1 MLQRRHYLKR
11 GNRMNGQK
19 CEACGNT
26 ALVEKDGKLLCESCG
41 NIQEIQN
48 EEKSEIEV
56 LLDEAFES
64 LLYKDWDKVDK
75 ICDKVLKVDKNC
87 SGAYL
92 GKLLAETQCQKQS
105 ELKKL
110 REPFDE
116 SKNYKAIQKLEDTE
130 LIDALAKD
138 NATII
143 EINSSFGF
151 TESGSTKTKKS
162 IKGFA
167 IASGVLFILS
177 SIVAILRAIQYNS
190 WGTQIRY
197 IIPQTVMGI
206 VLFLLSIFVFKREK
220 GAITVMWAILTIH
233 ELLRALSGGY
243 SYILEIIMIAVFVLF
258 TLLNAFQKSL
268 LKKKMLRFVVFVIP
282 LLYGFLYG
290 FFGIVGGYS
299 IFELAQIAFCFLAM
313 IFYLLMLI
321 NCNKVSKYKKE
332 K

>member
-1 MLQRRHYLKR
+1 
-11 GNRMNGQK
+11 MNGQK
-19 CEACGNT
+19 CEACGNS

-56 LLDEAFES
+56 LLDEAFEC
-64 LLYKDWDKVDK
+64 LLCKDWDKADK

-87 SGAYL
+87 SRAYL

-110 REPFDE
+110 REPFGE

-151 TESGSTKTKKS
+151 TERGSTKTKES

-177 SIVAILRAIQYNS
+177 SIGAILSAIEYYIS
-190 WGTQIRY
+190 WSISIEYTIFQLAIG
-197 IIPQTVMGI
+197 V
-206 VLFLLSIFVFKREK
+206 VLFLLSIFIFKRK
-220 GAITVMWAILTIH
+220 KDAITVMWIVFALI
-233 ELLRALSGGY
+233 ELLRALSEGNFGLPVK
-243 SYILEIIMIAVFVLF
+243 ILIMIFSILALV
-258 TLLNAFQKSL
+258 NAFQKSL
-268 LKKKMLRFVVFVIP
+268 LKKKWLQFVVFSIP
-282 LLYGFLYG
+282 PLYG
-290 FFGIVGGYS
+290 FFRVTDVFNFFGLVTIV
-299 IFELAQIAFCFLAM
+299 FCFLAM
-313 IFYLLMLI
+313 IFYLLLLI
-321 NCNKVSKYKKE
+321 KCNQVSKYKKE
-332 K
+332 KLIWLFLNVKCVAVH